1 MKTNKRLENGMAVIW
16 LLVVLLLCTACSGGD
31 TVSSNNLSSGNENA
45 SVSPAP
51 ITDTGEIVFSEEMME
66 ASVINAG
73 NTYRLAEVMQRASA
87 GEDITI
93 VYLGGSITDGSLAN
107 PKESSCYA
115 YLSQQW
121 WEETFPET
129 EFTYVNAGIGATD
142 SYIGVHRVT
151 EDVISH
157 QPDLVIVEFSVNDGR
172 NHNKETYE
180 SLLRR
185 LLLSQSEPAVLSL
198 VLTTENGGDYGA
210 EHAAVAFK
218 LGVPILSYSALL
230 SGGMLSWLQVGNS
243 DGVHPDNPGHAVI
256 AAILT
261 GFYRQVYEGREEIL
275 ASGAYEVPEGTLTL
289 NRYENAELVY
299 SDEMYSEENDTESAE
314 TEEDGIGNAVENT
327 AGSTTA
333 AERRVEIVTMDG
345 FSPEMT
351 ASPLSNQNGWI
362 ATEGGTFIFSAEC
375 RALGFVYLETVNGSG
390 GEYEIIVDGV
400 SLQTLD
406 ADFPGGWG
414 NYAEYVEC
422 VKTTDAALHTVEI
435 RSLPGAEENDLTI
448 CAICVAY

>member
-1 MKTNKRLENGMAVIW
+1 MIDYVKRTEIKNVMAVI
-16 LLVVLLLCTACSGGD
+16 LLLSVLLLCTACCSGD

-45 SVSPAP
+45 SISPAP
-51 ITDTGEIVFSEEMME
+51 VTDTGEIVFTEEMMD

-73 NTYRLAEVMQRASA
+73 NTYRLAGVMQRAGA

-93 VYLGGSITDGSLAN
+93 AYLGGSITDGSLAD

-129 EFTYVNAGIGATD
+129 EFSYVNAGIGATD
-142 SYIGVHRVT
+142 SYIGVHRVM

-180 SLLRR
+180 SLLRS
-185 LLLSQSEPAVLSL
+185 LLLSESAPAVISL
-198 VLTTENGGDYGA
+198 VLTTESGSDYGA

-230 SGGMLSWLQVGNS
+230 SDGMLSWQQVGNP

-275 ASGAYEVPEGTLTL
+275 ATVTYEVPEGTLTL
-289 NRYENAELVY
+289 NRYENAELVF
-299 SDEMYSEENDTESAE
+299 SDELSS
-314 TEEDGIGNAVENT
+314 
-327 AGSTTA
+327 A
-333 AERRVEIVTMDG
+333 AEDRVEIITMEG

-351 ASPLSNQNGWI
+351 ASPLSNGNGWI
-362 ATEGGTFIFSAEC
+362 STEGGTFIFSAEC

-414 NYAEYVEC
+414 NYAEYIEC
-422 VKTTDAALHTVEI
+422 VKTTDAAMHRVEI
-435 RSLPGAEENDLTI
+435 RSVQGAEENDLTI